1 MLSSPPA
8 DSSGERSVSEE
19 KMVTIELDIEDALL
33 FDLMKKAHEADV
45 TFNRYIQSLLEDYLE
60 ELDRGEGPPSAS

>member
-1 MLSSPPA
+1 MPSSPPA

-33 FDLMKKAHEADV
+33 FDLMKRAHEADV
-45 TFNRYIQSLLEDYLE
+45 TFNRYIQALLEDYLE
-60 ELDRGEGPPSAS
+60 ELDRGEVSPDAS